1 LISKQNKSRQKVYLW
16 IILVLFLNVF
26 LFISPAS
33 FACEKGASVN
43 SCLIAKS
50 SLLLPS
56 ASAPENVPKF
66 DDEKYIEQEWG
77 DNDALIKN
85 LTTRGFIYKIIR
97 AVKYIIG
104 GVFMIFLGMYVVNF
118 ISAGDKVEELENFKR
133 RILYSLIGFIILALA
148 EPFSQAF
155 NVATVGGSSG
165 AMVTTPEGVRL
176 SAELVGF
183 SYRSAAKLL
192 QYLLGGVALIAMGAS
207 AFRIVGATGDE
218 ETVTSARK
226 SLVWAMMGLIIAG
239 GSSLFID
246 RVFAPEVI
254 TQVSDG
260 ANPLTQHAELLRS
273 GQSKARLLIIAYV
286 KYFQTFTGAGAVLML
301 FLAGFKMV
309 SASGNDEIVTKQRKM
324 ITWIFMG
331 LLVILFSET
340 FVSIFMPEKDGEV
353 IAPGSAQI
361 SSFSAQVGGF
371 TNFLLTFTGGLA
383 VLALIVGALYITT
396 AVANPEQAEKG
407 KKILLA
413 ATLGIIITI
422 SAYALVNTVLSG
434 VAS

>member
-1 LISKQNKSRQKVYLW
+1 MISKQNKSRQKVYLW

>member
-1 LISKQNKSRQKVYLW
+1 M
-16 IILVLFLNVF
+16 F